1 MYQFKEV
8 RCHHNI
14 RCLCDSRWR
23 NEFSSTWIQRE
34 TISANWERD
43 LEEKVP
49 FIPGSTICS
58 KHSRS
63 WSRDE
68 AHFTKDCSCLGLE
81 LYHKMKKM
89 AHSDKIMRNLGCT
102 YIYIYINHTHQQVSF
117 PLIAPKATPRRRI
130 CQSLCYRFLVPSVQV
145 QCSRRYW

>member
-1 MYQFKEV
+1 MYQFKKV

-14 RCLCDSRWR
+14 RRLCDSRWR

-49 FIPGSTICS
+49 LIPGSTILS

-102 YIYIYINHTHQQVSF
+102 YIYIYIYKPYPSTGVF
-117 PLIAPKATPRRRI
+117 PVNSSKSNTPKAYMSI
-130 CQSLCYRFLVPSVQV
+130 FVLSLPGS
-145 QCSRRYW
+145 QCSGAM